1 MMSNWNVLA
10 ELDPLWTILSDP
22 EKKFGKWDAK
32 EFFGTGTR
40 EAERVLAMCRANSLS
55 ISYGKLLDFGCGVG
69 RMTRAFANFFISCVG
84 IDVSV
89 NMVALANKFNADM
102 PGCSFIANDGAT
114 LPFEDNSFEFV
125 FSLLVLQHLPNK
137 SMILNYVAEFIRVA
151 KEDGVVVFQLPNEV
165 PLRRRLQLR
174 RRLWSL
180 LSAVGVPRS
189 WLFKKMGLAP
199 IQMNGISRAEV
210 EKFISAHG
218 AQVQAVERYDLT
230 EGAYHSYYYLVH
242 KPSKT

>member
-32 EFFGTGTR
+32 AFFGTGTR

-55 ISYGKLLDFGCGVG
+55 ISYGNLLDFGCGVG
-69 RMTRAFANFFISCVG
+69 RMTRAFANFFSSCVG

-89 NMVALANKFNADM
+89 NMVGLANKFNSYM

-114 LPFEDNSFEFV
+114 LPFENNSFEFV

-137 SMILNYVAEFIRVA
+137 SMILNYVAEFIR
-151 KEDGVVVFQLPNEV
+151 
-165 PLRRRLQLR
+165 
-174 RRLWSL
+174 
-180 LSAVGVPRS
+180 
-189 WLFKKMGLAP
+189 
-199 IQMNGISRAEV
+199 
-210 EKFISAHG
+210 
-218 AQVQAVERYDLT
+218 
-230 EGAYHSYYYLVH
+230 
-242 KPSKT
+242 